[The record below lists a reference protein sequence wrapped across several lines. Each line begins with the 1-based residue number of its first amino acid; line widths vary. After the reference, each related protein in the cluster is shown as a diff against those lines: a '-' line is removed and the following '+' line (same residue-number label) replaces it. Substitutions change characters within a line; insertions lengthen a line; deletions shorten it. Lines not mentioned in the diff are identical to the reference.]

1 MANPNYPLALYTT
14 LGLAG
19 LGLAVFG
26 NSIQYVGGSILTLA
40 AGGALYQRLQE
51 EQQGPG
57 AAVESL
63 GVVGADLWQ
72 GAIALIGQETSQQIS
87 RVIYSH
93 LPDLGF
99 HVEPD
104 DPKGFITDARAVRSK
119 WIIGPKGSL
128 KSRLATYL
136 NTRILQ
142 AAPNTALIIADPHY
156 PASGIPWLPGI
167 SPDHFE
173 SFHLKRDTADIYQAV
188 LAMEAK
194 LQQRIAAAEVTQNP
208 VHMVVDEFIGVYQRL
223 SDRQQER
230 LVAAIQTIQ
239 YQGRKYGVDITCILH
254 SAKKDQCGLDS
265 SLFINGDCYLMG
277 TAAADRLQQ
286 QNLPSDINWKK
297 LLSDREGL
305 VTQAKDP
312 KQVIIYRDQ
321 DTGLSTVEKLP
332 GPVLD
337 FSGKAT
343 VQVEF
348 RPDNPAQWI
357 SDNQEQLQQWLVVEG
372 LSPSAISRQGLLQKP
387 DGKGLFRGKGDAG
400 SYTDPYY
407 AALVEF
413 AATLKEKE
421 LTHG

>member
-1 MANPNYPLALYTT
+1 MNNNYPLALYTS

-26 NSIQYVGGSILTLA
+26 NGIQYVGGSVLA
-40 AGGALYQRLQE
+40 LASGGAVYQKLKE
-51 EQQGPG
+51 TNQGPG

-63 GVVGADLWQ
+63 GLVGVDLWQ
-72 GAIALIGQETSQQIS
+72 GAIALVGQETSQQVG
-87 RVIYSH
+87 RLIYTH

-99 HVEPD
+99 HVEPE
-104 DPKGFITDARAVRSK
+104 DPNGFISEARALRSK

-167 SPDHFE
+167 AAEHFE
-173 SFHLKRDTADIYQAV
+173 AFHLKREPADIYQAV

-194 LQQRIAAAEVTQNP
+194 LQQRITAAETTQNP
-208 VHMVVDEFIGVYQRL
+208 VHMVVDEFVSIYKGL

-230 LVAAIQTIQ
+230 LVTAIQAIQ

-254 SAKKDQCGLDS
+254 SAKKEQCGLDS

-297 LLSDREGL
+297 LLSDREGM
-305 VTQAKDP
+305 VTQAKNP

-321 DTGLSTVEKLP
+321 DTGLSSVEQLP
-332 GPVLD
+332 APVVD

-343 VQVEF
+343 VQLEY
-348 RPDNPAQWI
+348 RADNPAQWI
-357 SDNQEQLQQWLVVEG
+357 TDNRDRLEQWLITEG
-372 LSPSAISRQGLLQKP
+372 LSPSAISHKGLIQRP
-387 DGKGLFRGKGDAG
+387 DGKGLFRGKGDVNGYA
-400 SYTDPYY
+400 DPYY

-413 AATLKEKE
+413 ANTLKEKE
-421 LTHG
+421 FSHG